1 MDIQSALRQYG
12 ANVAIWKKEPGYRRK
27 PKGVGEVIYQ
37 NDWAFIDEIKR
48 ILERVEPGIWISR
61 EQLKNKDII
70 RFVEYIYD
78 LLGCQASLF
87 LQLFSEKVESKKNGN
102 GNV

>member
-1 MDIQSALRQYG
+1 MNIQAALRRYG
-12 ANVAIWKKEPGYRRK
+12 LNVEVWKEEQKYRRRQ
-27 PKGVGEVIYQ
+27 KGDFGVVYQ
-37 NDWAFIDEIKR
+37 NDWSFIEEIKR